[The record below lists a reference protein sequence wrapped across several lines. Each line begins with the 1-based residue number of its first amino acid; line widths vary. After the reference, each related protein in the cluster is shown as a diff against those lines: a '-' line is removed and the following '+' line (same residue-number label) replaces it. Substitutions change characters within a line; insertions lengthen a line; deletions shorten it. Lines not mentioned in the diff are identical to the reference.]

1 MRDQQGHVLETL
13 RQVQVVLDTS
23 AAVVG
28 PTITSSRRSLDDIEA
43 QPFTKEW
50 Q

>member
-1 MRDQQGHVLETL
+1 MKHQQCHVLETL
-13 RQVQVVLDTS
+13 RQVQVVLDTN
-23 AAVVG
+23 AVVVG
-28 PTITSSRRSLDDIEA
+28 PTIASSRRSLDDIDV